1 MLYKG
6 KGSKKIDYKGGK
18 VKMNN
23 ELMHYGVLGMKWG
36 VRRDRAGTISKSFNK
51 LRKLDSDVSKKTA
64 KAASAGVKATTGVA
78 AKYNRL
84 DNKAKNA
91 QYKADKKKY
100 GFFANEEK
108 AKALQEKANA
118 ARFKADK
125 YKARAEKRLN
135 VAAKTA
141 AAERKAIVKAEDWAR
156 KMRKAIGN
164 INVSELSSDQ
174 IFLGKKYLGL
184 V

>member
-1 MLYKG
+1 MEVIG
-6 KGSKKIDYKGGK
+6 
-18 VKMNN
+18 MND

-36 VRRDRAGTISKSFNK
+36 IRRNRAGTISKSFNK
-51 LRKLDSDVSKKTA
+51 LRKLDSDVSKKSA

-84 DNKAKNA
+84 DNKAKNL

-108 AKALQEKANA
+108 AEAFQEKANA
-118 ARFKADK
+118 SRFKADK
-125 YKARAEKRLN
+125 YRSRAEKRFN
-135 VAAKTA
+135 KAFKTA
-141 AAERKAIVKAEDWAR
+141 VAERKAIIRAEKWAR
-156 KMRKAIGN
+156 KMRKAIGD
-164 INVSELSSDQ
+164 IDVSELSSDQ
-174 IFLGKKYLGL
+174 VLLGKKYLGL

>member
-1 MLYKG
+1 
-6 KGSKKIDYKGGK
+6 
-18 VKMNN
+18 MND

-51 LRKLDSDVSKKTA
+51 LRKLDSDVSKKSA

-84 DNKAKNA
+84 DNKAKNL

-108 AKALQEKANA
+108 AETFQEKANA
-118 ARFKADK
+118 SKFKADK
-125 YKARAEKRLN
+125 YRSRAEKRFN
-135 VAAKTA
+135 KAFKTA
-141 AAERKAIVKAEDWAR
+141 VAERKAIVKAEDWAR
-156 KMRKAIGN
+156 KMRKAIGD
-164 INVSELSSDQ
+164 IDVSELSSDQ
-174 IFLGKKYLGL
+174 VLLGKKYLGIA
-184 V
+184 